1 MRRKSTHIIKK
12 YQEKKPEDR
21 GEKNSYEAYRKQCNS
36 NNKSFLKSCNFKY

>member
-21 GEKNSYEAYRKQCNS
+21 GGKKTATRHTE
-36 NNKSFLKSCNFKY
+36 NNAIVIISPS